1 MRFVVVLKKAQ
12 KEGRKVVGGLEV
24 VCRNCIAELISEVI
38 MESQSVTSRY
48 QVFMDKRNPA
58 LGSSESRCEFSKY
71 F

>member
-12 KEGRKVVGGLEV
+12 KEGRKAVGGLEV
-24 VCRNCIAELISEVI
+24 VCRNCIAELSEVI

-58 LGSSESRCEFSKY
+58 LGSSESRCEFSK
-71 F
+71 